1 MTPVFKWIPLSIQ
14 DTSQRIDAGFACP
27 SGLSFGKVT
36 DTLFYYGFPSM
47 NPDKDTSTKPIW
59 HQTTTAAYI
68 GPFVAFLATLIIIQ
82 QIGSDDPSAAWWLKY
97 PEHWGYPLQAILCIS
112 LVVFWRKHYPRFSLA
127 GSGLAVLMGMVGI
140 TIWLLPPWIH
150 SQTGFGENGPIPWL
164 KWLGF
169 RTRLDGFDP
178 YQFGNDTPP
187 LLFGA
192 ILFFRFLRLV
202 IAVSLVEEIFWRGFL
217 MPLLSDP
224 DGDWKSRPIN
234 QSTTKALLLTSLAF
248 GLAHLGPDLA
258 VALVY
263 GTLTGWVTLKTGNL
277 WAAVLMHAVSN
288 LCLGLFIL
296 GTHWWGLW

>member
-1 MTPVFKWIPLSIQ
+1 MFKRISLSIQ
-14 DTSQRIDAGFACP
+14 DTSPRINGKIDIP
-27 SGLSFGKVT
+27 SGLPMTLVS
-36 DTLFYYGFPSM
+36 DTLFHQGFLSM
-47 NPDKDTSTKPIW
+47 APKKDTSTTTPW
-59 HQTTTAAYI
+59 HQTTVAAYV
-68 GPFVAFLATLIIIQ
+68 GPFVAFLVTLIIIQ
-82 QIGSDDPSAAWWLKY
+82 QIGSDDPSAAWWLNH
-97 PEHWGYPLQAILCIS
+97 PEHWGYPLQAILCIG
-112 LVVFWRKHYPRFSLA
+112 LIIFWRKHYPKFSWK

-140 TIWLLPPWIH
+140 GIWLLPPWIH
-150 SQTGFGENGPIPWL
+150 SLTGTGEGGSLLWL

-169 RTRLDGFDP
+169 RTRLDGFNP
-178 YQFGNDTPP
+178 YQFGDDTSP
-187 LLFGA
+187 LLFSA

-234 QSTTKALLLTSLAF
+234 QSTTRALLLTSLAF
-248 GLAHLGPDLA
+248 GLAHLGPDFA

-288 LCLGLFIL
+288 FCLGLFIL